1 MNICD
6 LLLQM
11 MNYNYLKNIDVGS
24 STLICNTLNSGLNDV
39 VFNLNSSEYLRLQ
52 LSDGTVR
59 VPNTKSFL
67 SQHIFTDIV
76 KPLAFANDLSFQGQ
90 TSTNDGYEE
99 YIRINSSTETVDFNK
114 DIDVSQNIVMKK
126 GRFLYFDDTE
136 KVRYIR
142 TSERSTPSVQNH
154 IDIVIMKSSQGRI
167 RLLIG
172 NTGSD
177 EQFLVDNTIISFSF
191 KSRVG
196 IRDKYY

>member
-52 LSDGTVR
+52 LSDWTVR

-90 TSTNDGYEE
+90 NSTNDGYEE

-167 RLLIG
+167 KLLIG
-172 NTGSD
+172 
-177 EQFLVDNTIISFSF
+177 EYW
-191 KSRVG
+191 KR
-196 IRDKYY
+196 

>member
-67 SQHIFTDIV
+67 SQHIF
-76 KPLAFANDLSFQGQ
+76 
-90 TSTNDGYEE
+90 Y
-99 YIRINSSTETVDFNK
+99 
-114 DIDVSQNIVMKK
+114 
-126 GRFLYFDDTE
+126 
-136 KVRYIR
+136 
-142 TSERSTPSVQNH
+142 
-154 IDIVIMKSSQGRI
+154 
-167 RLLIG
+167 
-172 NTGSD
+172 
-177 EQFLVDNTIISFSF
+177 
-191 KSRVG
+191 
-196 IRDKYY
+196 